1 MDLTNPYQN
10 IQYRVGATNKDLQR
24 AIEAA
29 VPAAVVQMKDQSNQ
43 FRGITEKET
52 AKKIFDFLK
61 TQVHYKVDGDN
72 QKIKLPSALLRER
85 EGDCKSYALFTAAV
99 LSNLKIPYKFCY
111 ASYNPFDRTP
121 EHIYVVTNKGT
132 IIDAVW
138 GKFNSEKKASYK
150 FYKPMNISYI
160 SGIRGHYKKHQNKI
174 GKITTEGV
182 FLKAIQT
189 STVPIAINNSISEK
203 QRLIKI
209 QIDRVNS
216 YTGDPNLKSTLL
228 NDFNLCLNQTDIKKI
243 NVILKRVLGY
253 DVNSFIYNQ
262 NRLNKTF
269 IPNNT
274 IGGPI
279 CGIGSMGIG
288 RTWADWAKA
297 VNIYNGLSSGMVAE
311 IWLKNTNPLFA
322 GGRGILEDIIS
333 KNAGGLANF
342 LFNLSP
348 MNTGEINQT
357 NLSLLKA
364 QRDLLIKS
372 LNEKYPLA
380 NQAQSNFSQATY
392 QTVTD
397 PKTGKSYQVLVSND
411 TNVAAKQKQ
420 LESWTKDFNSGVVEL
435 YKKYPFI
442 IRGASTPAAQ
452 AKYREFELYWVKSLG
467 GNPDD
472 LNNAVK
478 AGNSK
483 TPVGKTFNYWLAKK
497 YNGQDAG
504 VGLLI
509 RAITD
514 ALVTGSKFQLGDK
527 DAFNITFY
535 GVKQGA
541 NISDAAMSQYLKSV
555 GIGLDPATLAATIA
569 GYSAVVSASVSAVVG
584 LYQQLKGA
592 GIFGDSSNTLTQ
604 DQLNALQAQSASTS
618 TGILSGGTGTYL
630 LIGGGVLAAYY
641 LMKK

>member
-1 MDLTNPYQN
+1 MDLTKPYQN

-29 VPAAVVQMKDQSNQ
+29 VPAAVVQMKYQSNQ
-43 FRGITEKET
+43 FRGLSEKET

-61 TQVHYKVDGDN
+61 TQVHYKVDSDN

-111 ASYNPFDRTP
+111 ASYNPYDRTP
-121 EHIYVVTNKGT
+121 EHIYVVTNNGT

-138 GKFNSEKKASYK
+138 GTFNSEKKASYK

-160 SGIRGHYKKHQNKI
+160 SGIRGHKPTKHEHKHKHHHVHHYAKSI
-174 GKITTEGV
+174 G
-182 FLKAIQT
+182 
-189 STVPIAINNSISEK
+189 
-203 QRLIKI
+203 
-209 QIDRVNS
+209 
-216 YTGDPNLKSTLL
+216 
-228 NDFNLCLNQTDIKKI
+228 
-243 NVILKRVLGY
+243 
-253 DVNSFIYNQ
+253 
-262 NRLNKTF
+262 
-269 IPNNT
+269 NT
-274 IGGPI
+274 GGPI
-279 CGIGSMGIG
+279 CAIGSMGIG
-288 RTWADWAKA
+288 RTGIDWASA
-297 VNIYNGLSSGMVAE
+297 VGINLSASDKIAYSAKNVAMAPAR
-311 IWLKNTNPLFA
+311 LLLT
-322 GGRGILEDIIS
+322 DIIS

-411 TNVAAKQKQ
+411 TNAAAKQKQ
-420 LESWTKDFNSGVVEL
+420 LDAWTKEFNAGVVEI

-442 IRGASTPAAQ
+442 IKGASTPAAQ
-452 AKYREFELYWVKSLG
+452 AKYREFEIYWLKTLG

-478 AGNSK
+478 EGNSK

-504 VGLLI
+504 IGLFI
-509 RAITD
+509 RAIVD
-514 ALVTGSKFQLGDK
+514 ALVTGNKFQLGDK

-535 GVKQGA
+535 GVQQGA
-541 NISDAAMSQYLKSV
+541 NISNAAMDQYLKSV
-555 GIGLDPATLAATIA
+555 GIGVDPASLTATITA
-569 GYSAVVSASVSAVVG
+569 YSAVVASAVGGVVAI
-584 LYQQLKGA
+584 YNQLKSA
-592 GIFGDSSNTLTQ
+592 GIFTDKSGTLNQ
-604 DQLNALQAQSASTS
+604 DQLNALQNQTPQSAGS
-618 TGILSGGTGTYL
+618 GLLSGGTGTIL
-630 LIGGGVLAAYY
+630 LIGGGALAVYY
-641 LMKK
+641 LTKK

>member
-1 MDLTNPYQN
+1 MDLTKPYQN

-29 VPAAVVQMKDQSNQ
+29 VPAAVAQMKDQSNQ
-43 FRGITEKET
+43 FRGLSEKET

-99 LSNLKIPYKFCY
+99 LSNIKIPYKFVY
-111 ASYNPFDRTP
+111 ASYNPYDRTP

-138 GKFNSEKKASYK
+138 GTFNSEKKASYK

-160 SGIRGHYKKHQNKI
+160 SGIRGHKPTKHEHKHKHHHVHHHHSAM
-174 GKITTEGV
+174 GSV
-182 FLKAIQT
+182 
-189 STVPIAINNSISEK
+189 
-203 QRLIKI
+203 
-209 QIDRVNS
+209 
-216 YTGDPNLKSTLL
+216 
-228 NDFNLCLNQTDIKKI
+228 
-243 NVILKRVLGY
+243 
-253 DVNSFIYNQ
+253 
-262 NRLNKTF
+262 
-269 IPNNT
+269 
-274 IGGPI
+274 GGPI

-311 IWLKNTNPLFA
+311 IWLKNTNPLFVGA
-322 GGRGILEDIIS
+322 RGILEDIIS

-420 LESWTKDFNSGVVEL
+420 LESWTKDFNAGVVEL

-509 RAITD
+509 RAIVD
-514 ALVTGSKFQLGDK
+514 ALVTGNKFQLGDK

-592 GIFGDSSNTLTQ
+592 GIFGDSSNTLNQ